1 MGTLLKFLLLA
12 LAVLWLWHSPALRG
26 LRTGQT
32 TKPPAP
38 PDNKPKAKPS
48 PDTIV
53 SCSHC
58 GLHVPEAEAFRNAR
72 QQPFCSAPHRDLHP

>member
-12 LAVLWLWHSPALRG
+12 LAVVWLWHSPALRG
-26 LRTGQT
+26 LRKGQT
-32 TKPPAP
+32 AKPP
-38 PDNKPKAKPS
+38 DTKLKPKQS

-58 GLHVPEAEAFRNAR
+58 GLHVPEAEAFHNAR
-72 QQPFCSAPHRDLHP
+72 QQPFCSAAHRDLHP